1 MTLTLYRRGQDVTPT
16 PVWPYAALVP
26 LLKKTPAEL
35 VRQRLRDVARDVRD
49 RARAR
54 IFGPRSAYREG
65 DLVTVS
71 FKGKKAG
78 EVVYGTTILAA
89 ARELKVD
96 LDHFCGGHC
105 SCGTCRVF
113 VLSGAEHLSPV
124 KMNEEITLGAE
135 AAERGH
141 RLACQAKAQGPVEV
155 QIPDYFLAR

>member
-1 MTLTLYRRGQDVTPT
+1 MVTWAPL
-16 PVWPYAALVP
+16 WSYAAVVP
-26 LLKKTPAEL
+26 LPKKTPAEL
-35 VRQRLRDVARDVRD
+35 VRQRFRDVARDVRD
-49 RARAR
+49 RVRAR
-54 IFGPRSAYREG
+54 VFGPRSAFREG
-65 DLVTVS
+65 DLVPVS
-71 FKGKKAG
+71 FQGKKSG
-78 EVVYGTTILAA
+78 EVVFGTTILAA